1 MTGSGRKG
9 EERLCFCPSFCPTAV
24 GSAARLPVRRRR
36 ARLLATETHQ
46 HSSSLASKPAGHY
59 LCPWV
64 TAEKA
69 THQNPGCAPRLNLTP
84 ALAERS
90 RFRTRE
96 PCGLPCF
103 HAAARG
109 SALHAG
115 SRHSCPAAGV
125 GLGQREFPILLSVEA
140 VFPTPRRSC
149 CFQTEL
155 WGAERGREAS
165 LRAPCVLQTLWAT
178 SWWDGLDASGSPS
191 LDLSFPSCEMDVMV
205 LLSSGSARRIRADV
219 NTISPVALRH
229 RLLSPA
235 SRPPDGNQKANLGRA
250 GSPGAWRPFI
260 TT

>member
-9 EERLCFCPSFCPTAV
+9 EECLCFRPSFCPTAV
-24 GSAARLPVRRRR
+24 GSAAGLPVRRRR

-46 HSSSLASKPAGHY
+46 HSPSLASKPAGHY

-84 ALAERS
+84 ALAELL

-96 PCGLPCF
+96 PCGLLCF

-115 SRHSCPAAGV
+115 SRHPCPVAGV

-140 VFPTPRRSC
+140 AFPTPRRSS
-149 CFQTEL
+149 CFQNEL
-155 WGAERGREAS
+155 WGANGAVR
-165 LRAPCVLQTLWAT
+165 
-178 SWWDGLDASGSPS
+178 
-191 LDLSFPSCEMDVMV
+191 
-205 LLSSGSARRIRADV
+205 
-219 NTISPVALRH
+219 
-229 RLLSPA
+229 PA
-235 SRPPDGNQKANLGRA
+235 SEPPCASDPLGHFLVGRPGCKWL
-250 GSPGAWRPFI
+250 PFSGPQLPQL
-260 TT
+260 